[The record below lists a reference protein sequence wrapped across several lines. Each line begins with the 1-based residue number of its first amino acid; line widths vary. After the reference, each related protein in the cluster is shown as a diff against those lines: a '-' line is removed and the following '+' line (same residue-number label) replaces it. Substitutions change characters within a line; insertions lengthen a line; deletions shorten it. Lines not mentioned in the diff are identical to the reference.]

1 MAKNPTTAQ
10 KTLSRRVL
18 VLIKRDITSSVSRVV
33 WQHEVPLLE
42 IVHGE
47 GNVTQPDPATMD
59 EGFRARPTRDLLVH
73 NKQQEDF
80 RPPTEVAR
88 IGWVF
93 HGNPRAEYERL
104 EALYGK
110 KADKDELIV
119 ESVYGRYQAGNF
131 ERMVGGAGAEDM
143 PESQL
148 RSLLLEQGLVPDSHK
163 DSTKEE
169 KADIA
174 LLRQAFAAKTREQL
188 VAMIEDE
195 GVLA

>member
-1 MAKNPTTAQ
+1 MMAKNPT

-18 VLIKRDITSSVSRVV
+18 VLIKRDITSTVSRVV

-59 EGFRARPTRDLLVH
+59 EGFRARPSKDLVIY
-73 NKQQEDF
+73 KTPEGQENF

-93 HGNPRAEYERL
+93 HGDPRAEYERL

-110 KADKDELIV
+110 KADKDELVI
-119 ESVYGRYQAGNF
+119 ESVYGRFQTGNF
-131 ERMVGGAGAEDM
+131 ERMVGGAGPEDM

-148 RSLLLEQGLVPDSHK
+148 RSLIVEQGLVPDSTK
-163 DSTKEE
+163 DSTKDE

-174 LLRQAFAAKTREQL
+174 LLRQAFAAKTRDQL
-188 VAMIEDE
+188 VAMIEEE